1 MGEIYRQDPPPTRDS
16 NEEELMEQEK
26 RQTSDQ
32 NKEKVDKKDKRE
44 ESRKEKNKQKKEKST
59 STEYRQKV
67 YNIIGKSGT
76 PLSAFLARPR
86 HLNFETQLDGEEVIL
101 LLRRHLIT
109 QIQWVAV
116 TLVMIFAP
124 LVLTNFPLLRFL
136 PSRFQFIVILMWYL
150 LTFAIALEDFLGWYF
165 NVYIVTDE
173 RVIDIDFYNLIY
185 KEISDT
191 EIENIEDVTV
201 TVGGVLQTVFNYGS
215 VEIQTAAQ
223 IPQLEFEYVPKPGV
237 VSEVLKQL
245 QLEEKQEEI
254 EGRIM

>member
-1 MGEIYRQDPPPTRDS
+1 MAEIYRQKPPTRGEQ
-16 NEEELMEQEK
+16 EEEKKEELGSKDKKKDLGKQE
-26 RQTSDQ
+26 QTSGD
-32 NKEKVDKKDKRE
+32 KVTK
-44 ESRKEKNKQKKEKST
+44 
-59 STEYRQKV
+59 YRQKI
-67 YNIIGKSGT
+67 YDLIGQSRSS
-76 PLSAFLARPR
+76 LSAFLARPK

-109 QIQWVAV
+109 QIRWLAIVV
-116 TLVMIFAP
+116 VMILAP
-124 LVLTNFPLLRFL
+124 LTLTNFPLLRFL
-136 PSRFQFIVILMWYL
+136 PSRFQFVVILMWYL
-150 LTFAIALEDFLGWYF
+150 LVFAFVLENFLGWYF

-185 KEISDT
+185 KEISDA

-201 TVGGVLQTVFNYGS
+201 QVGGVLQTVFNYGL

-223 IPQLEFEYVPKPGV
+223 FPKLEFEYVPQPSK

-245 QLEEKQEEI
+245 QLEEKQEKL